1 MMLKGISIF
10 KLPIVTMGIKM
21 KQIMDYM
28 VNGLLIEI
36 EEPKD
41 EPGQEKVLAEY
52 VNRLQEVKEHD
63 E

>member
-1 MMLKGISIF
+1 
-10 KLPIVTMGIKM
+10 
-21 KQIMDYM
+21 MDYM

-52 VNRLQEVKEHD
+52 VNRLQEEKDHD